1 MPHQPHEFANG
12 LSAKLASRSRHV
24 SVFAGAG
31 TARACGL
38 PDVSTLQGEVLDSLS
53 DPQKRLFETQ
63 LTGRNLEQALSR
75 LRRIAALL
83 ENSGDT
89 IDGLNANAASDLD
102 AAVCRLIIEHLDVTS
117 ADLGPVF
124 RLAAWAARSDYH
136 QPLEVFTVNYD
147 LLLETALERL
157 GVAYFD
163 GFIGALH
170 ARFRTDL
177 VEASPNDDASWLPRF
192 LVRLWKL
199 HGSVNWAWET
209 AERTEVTRLGA
220 PVEAG
225 RLAAIYPS
233 DTKYEDSRRVPFVV
247 LQDRF
252 RRALQ
257 MPESLVLVTGYSW
270 SDDHLNEML
279 FDAAA
284 LRPRSEFIVLS
295 FDGLPD
301 VVIERAGLLP
311 NIQAVTHNE
320 AILGSVR
327 ADWEKPEDP
336 IPDVW
341 VDDAFGL
348 GDFGNLTKFLARSAP
363 PFGELEKRLAELLSH
378 AAAGGA

>member
-1 MPHQPHEFANG
+1 VLDA
-12 LSAKLASRSRHV
+12 
-24 SVFAGAG
+24 
-31 TARACGL
+31 L
-38 PDVSTLQGEVLDSLS
+38 PDPEKG
-53 DPQKRLFETQ
+53 LFETQ

-83 ENSGDT
+83 ENSGGDT
-89 IDGLNANAASDLD
+89 IDGLDAKAASDLD
-102 AAVCRLIIEHLDVTS
+102 ATVCRLIIEHLDVAA
-117 ADLGPVF
+117 ADLAPAF

-177 VEASPNDDASWLPRF
+177 VEASPSDDANWLPRF

-199 HGSVNWAWET
+199 HGSVNWAWEMG
-209 AERTEVTRLGA
+209 ERTEVTRLGA

-233 DTKYEDSRRVPFVV
+233 DTKYEESRRVPFVV

-257 MPESLVLVTGYSW
+257 TPESLVVITGYSW
-270 SDDHLNEML
+270 GDDHLNEML

-284 LRPRSEFIVLS
+284 LRPRSEFIVFS

-301 VVIERAGLLP
+301 VVVERAELLP
-311 NIQAVTHNE
+311 NIQAVTRDE
-320 AILGSVR
+320 AILGGVR
-327 ADWEKPEDP
+327 AGWEKPADP

-348 GDFGNLTKFLARSAP
+348 GDFGNLTKFLARSSP